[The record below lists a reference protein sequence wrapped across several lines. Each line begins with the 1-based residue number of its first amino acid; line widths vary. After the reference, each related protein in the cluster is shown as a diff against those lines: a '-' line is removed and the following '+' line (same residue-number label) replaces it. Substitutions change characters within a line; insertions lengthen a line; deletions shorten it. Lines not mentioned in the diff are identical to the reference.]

1 MRTFGKILVMGGLLL
16 LFGTLLFVGYECGI
30 HHAIVNAKPQ
40 VMENGQISI
49 AIDGELYIYN

>member
-30 HHAIVNAKPQ
+30 HHAIMNAAPE
-40 VMENGQISI
+40 VMEDGQISI
-49 AIDGELYIYN
+49 TLDGELYIYN